1 MLSIWP
7 VYSHYL
13 FMHENMPTPS
23 SGGEVEQFM
32 LIIQSTLILIYEA
45 LL

>member
-13 FMHENMPTPS
+13 FMHEPTLS
-23 SGGEVEQFM
+23 DGGEVEQFM
-32 LIIQSTLILIYEA
+32 LIIQSPLILIYEA